1 MTIPPLAVQLY
12 SVRDALAADYSGV
25 LSRIADMG
33 YAGVEMAGS
42 YGSGGPAD
50 AAAFIRSLGLEIV
63 GAHLG
68 LPDDN
73 DFARTIATAHALGT
87 SRWVVPWVPPE
98 EFQTRARVQTVIDR
112 LNSAAA
118 AAKDAGLTLFYH
130 NHWFEF
136 EATPGL
142 DGDIPFN
149 LMLEKLDPAVQF
161 EIDLYWVKT
170 GGSDPAA
177 ILTRLGSRASLLHVK
192 DGPTNL
198 TDAMVAVG
206 DGVMNYPDLLPDA
219 AAEWLIVEL
228 DRCDTDV
235 LTAIRRSHD
244 YLTGKGLAHGRA

>member
-1 MTIPPLAVQLY
+1 MTTPPLAVQLY
-12 SVRDALAADYSGV
+12 SVRDALAADFSGV
-25 LSRIADMG
+25 LTRIADMG
-33 YAGVEMAGS
+33 YAGVEMAGN
-42 YGSGGPAD
+42 YGSGGPAE
-50 AAAFIRSLGLEIV
+50 AASFIRSLGLEIV

-68 LPDDN
+68 LPESDDY
-73 DFARTIATAHALGT
+73 AESVATAHALGT
-87 SRWVVPWVPPE
+87 ARWVVPWVPPE
-98 EFQTRARVQTVIDR
+98 QFQTRDSVQAVIDR
-112 LNSAAA
+112 LNRAAA
-118 AAKDAGLTLFYH
+118 AATAAGLTLLYH

-142 DGDIPFN
+142 DGRIPFD
-149 LMLEKLDPAVQF
+149 LMLAGLDRAVQF

-177 ILTRLGSRASLLHVK
+177 TLARLGSRASLLHVK

-235 LTAIRRSHD
+235 LTAVRRSHD